1 MKVKRKENREKRST
15 EEEREKGGENGGGGV
30 RESENEGILEH
41 WSTDCGRADPE
52 QPQRGAAGGHWPLE
66 LPIRA

>member
-1 MKVKRKENREKRST
+1 MGREL
-15 EEEREKGGENGGGGV
+15 GGGGV

-52 QPQRGAAGGHWPLE
+52 QPQRGAAGGHWPPE